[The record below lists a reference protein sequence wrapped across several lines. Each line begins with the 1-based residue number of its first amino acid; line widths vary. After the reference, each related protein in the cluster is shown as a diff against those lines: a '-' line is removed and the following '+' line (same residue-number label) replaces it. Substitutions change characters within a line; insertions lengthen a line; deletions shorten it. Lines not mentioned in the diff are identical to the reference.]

1 MIDEAVQSL
10 PAPALRPYIAGYC
23 GYRQH
28 GVPPTRHRGM
38 PSPFLT
44 LIFTLDDPLTVET
57 HPDPRQAPGRYDA
70 LLGGLHTTSALITH
84 GGRQSGVQVALS
96 PLGARALLRLPA
108 GELANA
114 DVPADAVLGRLAAE
128 VRDRLRDAA
137 DWRQRFA
144 VLDGVLWRYARPES
158 AVPPPVARAWELLLR
173 SRGTVSAAALAQEV
187 GWSGR
192 HLANRFHTEIGLSPK
207 AAARVIRFDRARR
220 LLAVRACGRDNDG
233 LPDRN
238 GTAGL
243 PDRDGTAGPP
253 GAYGPPGPYPPPGA
267 YGPDSPRG
275 LADLAAECGYFDQ
288 AHLAREFRALAGC
301 APSRWLAE
309 EFRNVQ
315 AFTTPPAAVWTP
327 EEDSGALRH

>member
-1 MIDEAVQSL
+1 MDSARTATAYPGVIDEAVQGL

-23 GYRQH
+23 GYRQD

-70 LLGGLHTTSALITH
+70 LLGGLHTTSALIAH
-84 GGRQSGVQVALS
+84 EGRQSGVQVALS

-114 DVPADAVLGRLAAE
+114 DLPADAVLGRLADE
-128 VRDRLRDAA
+128 VRARLLEAS
-137 DWRQRFA
+137 DWHQRFA
-144 VLDGVLWRYARPES
+144 VLDRVLWRYARPE
-158 AVPPPVARAWELLLR
+158 AGVPPQVARAWELLLR
-173 SRGTVSAAALAQEV
+173 SRGTVSAAELAKDV

-192 HLANRFHTEIGLSPK
+192 HLAGRFHTEIGLSPK

-220 LLAVRACGRDNDG
+220 LLAVRACDRGDG
-233 LPDRN
+233 GPT
-238 GTAGL
+238 GS
-243 PDRDGTAGPP
+243 DGTARPP
-253 GAYGPPGPYPPPGA
+253 VSYGPNSA
-267 YGPDSPRG
+267 NG
-275 LADLAAECGYFDQ
+275 LAELAADCGYFDQ

-315 AFTTPPAAVWTP
+315 ACATSPAAVWASD
-327 EEDSGALRH
+327 EDSGAVRH

>member
-1 MIDEAVQSL
+1 MIDEAVQCL

-23 GYRQH
+23 GYRQD
-28 GVPPTRHRGM
+28 GVPPMRHRGM

-44 LIFTLDDPLTVET
+44 LIFTLDDPLTVEA

-114 DVPADAVLGRLAAE
+114 DIPADAVLGRLADE
-128 VRDRLRDAA
+128 VRARLRDAP

-144 VLDGVLWRYARPES
+144 VLDRVLWRYARPEG
-158 AVPPPVARAWELLLR
+158 AVPPQVARAWELLLR
-173 SRGTVSAAALAQEV
+173 SRGTVSASELARDV

-192 HLANRFHTEIGLSPK
+192 HLAGRFRTEIGLSPK

-220 LLAVRACGRDNDG
+220 LLAVRACDRGEDG
-233 LPDRN
+233 P
-238 GTAGL
+238 
-243 PDRDGTAGPP
+243 AGPD
-253 GAYGPPGPYPPPGA
+253 GAAGQPPGPYGA
-267 YGPDSPRG
+267 NRPNG

-288 AHLAREFRALAGC
+288 AHLAREFRCLAGC
-301 APSRWLAE
+301 SPSRWLAE

-315 AFTTPPAAVWTP
+315 AFTDSPAAGWTP
-327 EEDSGALRH
+327 DEDSGAVRL

>member
-1 MIDEAVQSL
+1 MDSGRTATAPSGVIDEAVQCL

-23 GYRQH
+23 GYRQD

-44 LIFTLDDPLTVET
+44 LIFTLDDPLTVEV

-84 GGRQSGVQVALS
+84 GGRQSGIQVALS
-96 PLGARALLRLPA
+96 PLGARALLHLPA

-114 DVPADAVLGRLAAE
+114 DIPADAVLGRLADE
-128 VRDRLRDAA
+128 VRARLRDAP

-144 VLDGVLWRYARPES
+144 VLDRILWRYARPES
-158 AVPPPVARAWELLLR
+158 AVPPQVVRAWDLLLR
-173 SRGTVSAAALAQEV
+173 SGGALSASALAKDV

-192 HLANRFHTEIGLSPK
+192 HLAGRFHTEIGLSPK

-220 LLAVRACGRDNDG
+220 LLVVRACGRGRDVLDGRDG
-233 LPDRN
+233 LPDAYAP
-238 GTAGL
+238 GT
-243 PDRDGTAGPP
+243 PN
-253 GAYGPPGPYPPPGA
+253 
-267 YGPDSPRG
+267 G
-275 LADLAAECGYFDQ
+275 LADLAADCGYFDQ
-288 AHLAREFRALAGC
+288 AHLAREFRSLAGC

-315 AFTTPPAAVWTP
+315 AFAAPSAAEWTSD
-327 EEDSGALRH
+327 EDSGAVQH